1 MRWPIVRLI
10 WHRELRDL
18 VRDRRW
24 LFMLL
29 GLPVLL
35 YPAFGLVGLLFA
47 FATID
52 QKAPVGVYG
61 AEYLPR
67 PAPDAPIGPVADL
80 AWLSAVPAPALTVA
94 DLAAGGAVAE
104 VRAKHTADPPLL
116 AGDGFVPDF
125 GDELRDLAALRII

>member
-47 FATID
+47 LATID
-52 QKAPVGVYG
+52 QKTPVGVYG
-61 AEYLPR
+61 TEHLPR
-67 PAPDAPIGPVADL
+67 PATTAPIGPVADL
-80 AWLSAVPAPALTVA
+80 AWLTAVPIPGVTMADVA
-94 DLAAGGAVAE
+94 TAGAFA
-104 VRAKHTADPPLL
+104 
-116 AGDGFVPDF
+116 
-125 GDELRDLAALRII
+125 